1 MHVPPA
7 SRILLVILLVLIGT
21 SPALAQ
27 QASPPSHRTVTL
39 QARSSLPVQSLP
51 AVDAERLRTQ
61 DEQRAGAIRPY
72 RYGVVRET
80 NLTPARHGRWEQL
93 NTGSWV
99 WRLRLFSNEAKSL
112 SVGFTTFDLP
122 EDARVYLHGPGDERV
137 RGPYTAADATNGQHW
152 TPHVNGAEAI
162 VELVVPAD
170 QRDAV
175 DLTVGRVVHAYRPIH
190 PGRTA
195 ASRDGTA
202 QPKSGAC
209 NVDVACDEAD
219 PWRDQVRSV
228 ASYSFSSDGFTF
240 VCTGALVNN
249 TAEDLTPYFLT
260 AEHCITT
267 RQEAASMV
275 FYWNFESPTCRTPGS
290 PVSGGP
296 ANDNRA
302 EQTSS
307 GATLRATWGNFGR
320 TGTISGRPDV
330 TLVEID
336 DVIPSTYDVFF
347 AGWAR
352 GGNPPAEA
360 VSIHH
365 PGGDA
370 KRIAIDE
377 DPVSITDYAE
387 FQDTESTHFLIEA
400 WEVGTTE
407 GGSSGAPLF
416 NENGR
421 IVGVLSGGS
430 AGCTGTGVDNDAPD
444 WYGRIASAW
453 TGGTSP
459 GGQLRPWLAPNGTNA
474 QTLDGRN
481 QSTDE
486 RPPGPVQD
494 LTVESVDP
502 DAPSI
507 TLRWTAGGDDGNGE
521 GSAARYDVR
530 ASTDPIVTAADFE
543 AAQSLPTPPTP
554 SPAGSTDTFTFEI
567 APGNAYYFAVQALDE
582 AENRSPIAS
591 TPDSTDLPD
600 VIPPS
605 KVNDLAVSSVNGT
618 NETVT
623 LTWTSVGDDRE
634 KRTAASYDLRFATEP
649 IRTAADFANA
659 TRVLDVAAPE
669 PPGSQEQAV
678 LDALE
683 PGVAYYFA
691 LRVAD
696 DAGNQSPVRAL
707 SSNTIIV
714 PGTVLVKALRPN
726 PTANQATLLLSAEET
741 QPVTV
746 ELYDRL
752 GRLVQR
758 VYDAELSANREE
770 SIRIDASRLSSGI
783 YFVHVVGT
791 AFVQTKTLSVVK

>member
-1 MHVPPA
+1 MGPV
-7 SRILLVILLVLIGT
+7 V
-21 SPALAQ
+21 AQ
-27 QASPPSHRTVTL
+27 QAEPPSLQSTTL
-39 QARSSLPVQSLP
+39 QGRSALPVQSL
-51 AVDAERLRTQ
+51 ASVDDDRLRREDRRQ
-61 DEQRAGAIRPY
+61 ADRIRPY

-80 NLTPARHGRWEQL
+80 NLTPARHGRWERL
-93 NTGSWV
+93 NPDTWV
-99 WRLRLFSNEAKSL
+99 WRLRLFSSNARSL

-122 EDARVYLHGPGDERV
+122 EGADLYLHGPGDERV
-137 RGPYTAADATNGQHW
+137 RGPYTAADATDGQHW
-152 TPHVNGAEAI
+152 TPHVEGSEAV
-162 VELVVPAD
+162 VELVVPAN

-175 DLTVGRVVHAYRPIH
+175 NLTVGRVVHAYRPLH
-190 PGRTA
+190 PSRSR

-202 QPKSGAC
+202 PKSGAC

-228 ASYSFSSDGFTF
+228 ASYSFSSGGFSF

-249 TAEDLTPYFLT
+249 TDEDLTPYFLT

-267 RQEAASMV
+267 RQEATSMV
-275 FYWNFESPTCRTPGS
+275 FYWNFESPTCRTPGAAD
-290 PVSGGP
+290 SGGP

-307 GATLRATWGNFGR
+307 GATLRAAWGNAGR
-320 TGTISGRPDV
+320 TGSISGRPDV

-336 DVIPSTYDVFF
+336 DVLPSTYNVFY

-352 GGNPPAEA
+352 NNTPPSEA
-360 VSIHH
+360 VSVHH

-377 DPVSITDYAE
+377 DPVTVTDYAA
-387 FQDTESTHFLIEA
+387 FQNNEATHFLIEA

-421 IVGVLSGGS
+421 VVGVLSGGS

-444 WYGRIASAW
+444 WYGRIAAAW

-459 GGQLRPWLAPNGTNA
+459 AGQLRPWLAPNDSNT

-481 QSTDE
+481 QSTDD
-486 RPPGPVQD
+486 RPPGPVEN
-494 LTVESVDP
+494 LTVEAVDAE
-502 DAPSI
+502 APSI
-507 TLRWTAGGDDGNGE
+507 TLSWTAGADDGNGN

-530 ASTDPIVTAADFE
+530 ASTAPIVTAADFD
-543 AAQSLPTPPTP
+543 AAQSLPNPPSP
-554 SPAGSTDTFTFEI
+554 SPAGSQDTFQFEL
-567 APGNAYYFAVQALDE
+567 APGAAYYFAVQALDE
-582 AENRSPIAS
+582 AENASPVVS
-591 TPDSTDLPD
+591 TPDSTELPD

-605 KVNDLAVSSVNGT
+605 QVTDLAVSSVSGT

-623 LTWTSVGDDRE
+623 LTWTAVGDDRE
-634 KRTAASYDLRFATEP
+634 KRTADAYDLRFATEP
-649 IRTAADFANA
+649 IHTAADFANA
-659 TRVLDVAAPE
+659 TSVLDVGAPE
-669 PPGSQEQAV
+669 PPGSQEEAV

-691 LRVAD
+691 LRVTD
-696 DAGNQSPVRAL
+696 DAGNRSPVRAL
-707 SSNTIIV
+707 STNTIIV
-714 PGTVLVKALRPN
+714 PGSVLVKALAPN
-726 PTANQATLLLSAEET
+726 PTADRATLRLSAEET
-741 QPVTV
+741 QPVTL
-746 ELYDRL
+746 ELYDQL

-758 VYDAELSANREE
+758 VYDTQLPANREE
-770 SIRIDASRLSSGI
+770 AIRIDASRLSSGI

-791 AFVQTKTLSVVK
+791 AFVQTKTLSVVH